1 LTRTKIGGFGP
12 TNYLATTLTAAR
24 RLLTTLLR
32 KKIMS
37 QATNPHSLNLLVTV
51 EAMIE
56 ARTPEDF
63 EKIKSR
69 NSPELVS
76 EAWAY
81 IQEINQLKSKA
92 FGLPEK
98 PKPKSK
104 PTAYLP
110 SLWELSEEIKG
121 LEDAIAEIRDSEDFS
136 LTEKEEA
143 INRLFL
149 DYLESG
155 NDFDTKACQVAHYIK
170 SLEALTEARRNEYR
184 RLRELAEQ
192 SDKQAE
198 KLRDYLV
205 AQMEKV
211 GKKKISG
218 TTANLS
224 LRKKPARVILIADP
238 EDLPGQFRK
247 VEVTARLSALKDYL
261 KTHPDCEFATMSTLE
276 EFSLTIK

>member
-1 LTRTKIGGFGP
+1 MLTEHNIFIVDAI
-12 TNYLATTLTAAR
+12 N
-24 RLLTTLLR
+24 
-32 KKIMS
+32 
-37 QATNPHSLNLLVTV
+37 
-51 EAMIE
+51 E

-63 EKIKSR
+63 ALIKSR
-69 NSPELVS
+69 FTVELIA
-76 EAWAY
+76 EAWKF
-81 IQEINQLKSKA
+81 IQADIELKSKA
-92 FGLPEK
+92 FGQPEK
-98 PKPKSK
+98 PKPKAK

-136 LTEKEEA
+136 ADAKEEA
-143 INRLFL
+143 INRLFT
-149 DYLESG
+149 DWIESG

-192 SDKQAE
+192 SDKQSE

-224 LRKKPARVILIADP
+224 LRKKPARVIVIAEP
-238 EDLPGQFRK
+238 EDLPREFQK
-247 VEVTARLSALKDYL
+247 VEVTARLSLLKDYL
-261 KTHPDCEFATMSTLE
+261 KTHPECEFATMSTLE
-276 EFSLTIK
+276 EYSLTIK

>member
-1 LTRTKIGGFGP
+1 
-12 TNYLATTLTAAR
+12 
-24 RLLTTLLR
+24 
-32 KKIMS
+32 MS
-37 QATNPHSLNLLVTV
+37 QPTKDYSETYMVM
-51 EAMIE
+51 EAINE
-56 ARTPEDF
+56 AQTPEDF
-63 EKIKSR
+63 DLIKSR
-69 NSPELVS
+69 FTVELIA
-76 EAWAY
+76 EAWKF
-81 IQEINQLKSKA
+81 IQANIELKSKT
-92 FGLPEK
+92 FGIPEK

-121 LEDAIAEIRDSEDFS
+121 LEDAIAEIRESEDFS
-136 LTEKEEA
+136 TDAKEEA
-143 INRLFL
+143 INQLWI

-224 LRKKPARVILIADP
+224 LRKKPARVILIAEP
-238 EDLPGQFRK
+238 ENLPGQFQK
-247 VEVTARLSALKDYL
+247 VDVTARLSLLRDYL
-261 KTHPDCEFATMSTLE
+261 KNHPDCEFAYMSTLE

>member
-1 LTRTKIGGFGP
+1 MLTENSIFIFDAI
-12 TNYLATTLTAAR
+12 NEAT
-24 RLLTTLLR
+24 
-32 KKIMS
+32 
-37 QATNPHSLNLLVTV
+37 
-51 EAMIE
+51 
-56 ARTPEDF
+56 TPEDF

-69 NSPELVS
+69 NSPELVA

-92 FGLPEK
+92 FGQPEK
-98 PKPKSK
+98 PKPKAKST
-104 PTAYLP
+104 PYLP

-136 LTEKEEA
+136 ADAKEEA
-143 INRLFL
+143 INQLWI

-155 NDFDTKACQVAHYIK
+155 EDFDTKACQVAHYIK

-224 LRKKPARVILIADP
+224 LRKKPARVLLNTEP
-238 EDLPGQFRK
+238 ENLPREMQK
-247 VEVTARLSALKDYL
+247 VEITPKLSVIKDYL
-261 KTHPDCEFATMSTLE
+261 KTHPECEFAYLSTNE
-276 EFSLTIK
+276 EYSLTIK